1 MINEAGTIFRE
12 FHAPEDYNVNH
23 LLLPAAALLGRSF
36 NNCIE
41 LRTKSKCE
49 VIQYL
54 FKVCCY
60 PIESFIE
67 RRSYYSSCWVY

>member
-1 MINEAGTIFRE
+1 MVNETGIVFRE
-12 FHAPEDYNVNH
+12 FHGPEDYNVNH

-54 FKVCCY
+54 FKVWSCLV
-60 PIESFIE
+60 ESFIE
-67 RRSYYSSCWVY
+67 RRSY

>member
-1 MINEAGTIFRE
+1 MTFRYYLLSGDVIMVNETGIVFRE
-12 FHAPEDYNVNH
+12 FHGPEDYNVNH

-54 FKVCCY
+54 FKV
-60 PIESFIE
+60 
-67 RRSYYSSCWVY
+67 